1 MPREKKAAGIASG
14 LDAALALEAR
24 SEVLSQSSQHNAAIA
39 LAAQALEMR
48 QRLFGKGHAQ
58 LIDGLRT
65 LGYALYLADRNEEA
79 LPLLGEAVRILDAL
93 AGPTDSR
100 LFVDT
105 YVLAQLLQA
114 TDRQD
119 SAWPCFARWV
129 ALTLASP
136 EVTDEKLPP
145 VVEGL
150 VRHYMATSQAR
161 EALDLL
167 DAAMPALTAM
177 LEEASP
183 GYCRVLSHHAV
194 VLEACGQYARGS
206 KVAQRLCA
214 IAASAFGERSAAYLS
229 ALARL
234 ASLRRAL
241 RDHAGVAE
249 VAQHIV
255 DLCADARDVE
265 ADLLPT
271 TLWNLA
277 ESEFASGRIDLAES
291 YFRRAIALCRALPDG
306 GGTLA
311 CALNGLAT
319 LHAQTGHLAE
329 AADALQEAATL
340 YASEFG
346 DSSLQCGQALG
357 ELGAVYRAAGDLA
370 AADRWMGE
378 SVAIIREAMG
388 EAHPA
393 FARAL
398 HDHAVIR
405 RQQGATD
412 EARAMLVHST
422 ALLEAALGPDHLLVA
437 NHLQGLGDMNRAEGR
452 YAEAEGQLTRALA
465 MMRAVLQ
472 PGHEYLRTTLRSLA
486 GVYVAAGRIDEAIA
500 LTQQELDGELEMTCQ
515 LFALSAEEERLRLLA
530 SGTAL
535 DVLLTLILRHRV
547 AEVGAV
553 RAAFDQVLRRK
564 GMGAEALAAQRESV
578 LAGRHPELAGAL
590 EALRELRERLA
601 VASLAGPGAEGADAH
616 TSLLA
621 EWTAQRTR
629 MEIDLGRAIPDL
641 ALAARLRRA
650 DVASVAQALPAG
662 SVLVD
667 IVQFVP
673 ADLGTGKRDP
683 ARLLAFVLRAKG
695 DDDVQLVDLGEAEPI
710 ARDLA
715 LFRDSVTGQADLRA
729 INLVVRKPKADVQAG
744 DRLYNAVLAPLRA
757 ALGGSRRL
765 FVSPDGALNRLPF
778 EILPLGDGRRLID
791 EYTVSYLGAAR
802 DVLRFGHA
810 SAVGGAEPLVVA
822 DPDFELSVTAASWH
836 PSTGLSFA
844 RLPATRIEGELVAGL
859 LGARTRFGV
868 EAVERAV
875 KGSGSPRVLHIATH
889 GYFLPES
896 ETSSAPA
903 GVPGRL
909 QDRLANPMLRSGLAF
924 AGANTWLANGALP
937 PKAQD
942 ALFTA
947 EDVSGLDLGATD
959 LVVLSACETG
969 LGEVQAGEGVF
980 GLRRAF
986 VLAGARTLV
995 ISLWQVPDQQTQELM
1010 VAFYRGVLA
1019 GASRVDALRQAQ
1031 LALKERFPE
1040 PLFWGAFICLGES
1053 GPLAMP

>member
-1 MPREKKAAGIASG
+1 
-14 LDAALALEAR
+14 
-24 SEVLSQSSQHNAAIA
+24 
-39 LAAQALEMR
+39 
-48 QRLFGKGHAQ
+48 
-58 LIDGLRT
+58 
-65 LGYALYLADRNEEA
+65 
-79 LPLLGEAVRILDAL
+79 
-93 AGPTDSR
+93 
-100 LFVDT
+100 
-105 YVLAQLLQA
+105 
-114 TDRQD
+114 
-119 SAWPCFARWV
+119 
-129 ALTLASP
+129 
-136 EVTDEKLPP
+136 
-145 VVEGL
+145 
-150 VRHYMATSQAR
+150 
-161 EALDLL
+161 
-167 DAAMPALTAM
+167 M
-177 LEEASP
+177 LE
-183 GYCRVLSHHAV
+183 
-194 VLEACGQYARGS
+194 
-206 KVAQRLCA
+206 
-214 IAASAFGERSAAYLS
+214 
-229 ALARL
+229 
-234 ASLRRAL
+234 
-241 RDHAGVAE
+241 
-249 VAQHIV
+249 
-255 DLCADARDVE
+255 
-265 ADLLPT
+265 
-271 TLWNLA
+271 
-277 ESEFASGRIDLAES
+277 
-291 YFRRAIALCRALPDG
+291 
-306 GGTLA
+306 
-311 CALNGLAT
+311 
-319 LHAQTGHLAE
+319 
-329 AADALQEAATL
+329 
-340 YASEFG
+340 
-346 DSSLQCGQALG
+346 
-357 ELGAVYRAAGDLA
+357 
-370 AADRWMGE
+370 
-378 SVAIIREAMG
+378 
-388 EAHPA
+388 
-393 FARAL
+393 
-398 HDHAVIR
+398 
-405 RQQGATD
+405 
-412 EARAMLVHST
+412 HST
-422 ALLEAALGPDHLLVA
+422 ALLEATLGPDHLLVA
-437 NHLQGLGDMNRAEGR
+437 NHLQGLGDMNRAEER
-452 YAEAEGQLTRALA
+452 YAEAQGQLTRALA

-472 PGHEYLRTTLRSLA
+472 PGHENLRTTIRNLA
-486 GVYVAAGRIDEAIA
+486 GVCVATGRIDEAIA

-535 DVLLTLILRHRV
+535 DVLLTLVLRHRI
-547 AEVGAV
+547 ADVGIV

-564 GMGAEALAAQRESV
+564 GMGTEALAAQRESV

-601 VASLAGPGAEGADAH
+601 GASLAGPGPEGADAH
-616 TSLLA
+616 TSQLA
-621 EWTAQRTR
+621 EWAAQRTR

-715 LFRDSVTGQADLRA
+715 LFRASVTGQADLRA
-729 INLVVRKPKADVQAG
+729 INLAVRKPKADVQAG
-744 DRLYNAVLAPLRA
+744 GRLYDTVFAPLRA

-765 FVSPDGALNRLPF
+765 FISPDGALNRLPF

-810 SAVGGAEPLVVA
+810 SGGVGGAAPLVLA
-822 DPDFELSVTAASWH
+822 DPDFDLSVASASGH
-836 PSTGLSFA
+836 PPTGLSFA

-875 KGSGSPRVLHIATH
+875 KGSGSPRVLHLATH
-889 GYFLPES
+889 GYFLPER
-896 ETSSAPA
+896 EASSAPA

-909 QDRLANPMLRSGLAF
+909 QDRLANPMLRSGLAL

-937 PKAQD
+937 PEAQD

-1053 GPLAMP
+1053 GPLAMPR